1 MTFKML
7 QTANSEILKHLT
19 VEIQSNKLT
28 SQILDVNI
36 VAISLMTNSGQM
48 TNGKT
53 RPLLMVDF
61 AA

>member
-36 VAISLMTNSGQM
+36 VAISMMTNSGQM